1 MTRLFSLFAL
11 LLLLA
16 SCGKEEQK
24 QPRDTEEL
32 PQITMDKSPRPVLP
46 PKPKVRLQD
55 YQFKDL
61 PGWKNDNL
69 LEALDS
75 FKLSCAKIMQEK
87 NTYLSNSELHI
98 PRAAYHIPCQSL
110 FADDIPTAEE
120 FKYYLER
127 NIQPFL
133 VIAVASDQGKFTSY
147 YDSSIHA

>member
-87 NTYLSNSELHI
+87 TPTFPI
-98 PRAAYHIPCQSL
+98 PNYAFRQPLTNWPVKGCLPQISPPRQNL
-110 FADDIPTAEE
+110 
-120 FKYYLER
+120 
-127 NIQPFL
+127 NITWKAISCHFW
-133 VIAVASDQGKFTSY
+133 
-147 YDSSIHA
+147 

>member
-61 PGWKNDNL
+61 PGWKNDNQ
-69 LEALDS
+69 
-75 FKLSCAKIMQEK
+75 IG
-87 NTYLSNSELHI
+87 
-98 PRAAYHIPCQSL
+98 RAH
-110 FADDIPTAEE
+110 
-120 FKYYLER
+120 
-127 NIQPFL
+127 
-133 VIAVASDQGKFTSY
+133 V
-147 YDSSIHA
+147 